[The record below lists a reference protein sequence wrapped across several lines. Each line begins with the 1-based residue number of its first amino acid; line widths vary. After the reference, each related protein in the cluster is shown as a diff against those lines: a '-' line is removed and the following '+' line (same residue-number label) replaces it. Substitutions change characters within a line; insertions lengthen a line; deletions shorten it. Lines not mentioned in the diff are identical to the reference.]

1 VLFPPTPVVSI
12 LTASNPMQPLSKLFT
27 FTLVCLAS
35 AILPAA
41 DLKPLFSDDFEHGAN
56 HWQPGDANAW
66 KIVETPQGKAF
77 SLFQQS
83 KYEPKHRSPINIALV
98 KDLFVSDFVLTTK
111 VQSTVKDYGH
121 RDMCLYFGYQDPAHF
136 YYVHF
141 GKQTDDHANQI
152 FIVNDAPRTK
162 ISTKTTPGT
171 PWTDNWHTLRV
182 ERKIDDGSIKVYFD
196 DLKNPAMTA
205 SDKTFIW
212 GQVGI
217 GSFDDIGN
225 FDDFQVEGVKVDR
238 K

>member
-1 VLFPPTPVVSI
+1 
-12 LTASNPMQPLSKLFT
+12 MQQFSRFVGIALLWF
-27 FTLVCLAS
+27 A
-35 AILPAA
+35 AA
-41 DLKPLFSDDFEHGAN
+41 DLLAADLQPLLSDDFEHGAA
-56 HWQPGDANAW
+56 HWQPGDPNAW
-66 KIVETPQGKAF
+66 KIVDTPQGKAY

-83 KYEPKHRSPINIALV
+83 KYQPKHRSPINIALV
-98 KDLFVSDFVLTTK
+98 KELLVSDFVLTTK

-141 GKQTDDHANQI
+141 GKEADDHANQI

-171 PWTDNWHTLRV
+171 PWTDDWHTLRV
-182 ERKIDDGSIKVYFD
+182 ERTIDDGSIKVYFD
-196 DLKNPAMTA
+196 DLKNPAMMA
-205 SDKTFIW
+205 SDKTFTW

-225 FDDFQVEGVKVDR
+225 FDDFKLDGVRVER

>member
-1 VLFPPTPVVSI
+1 MKRAAIFLLTSI
-12 LTASNPMQPLSKLFT
+12 ALSC
-27 FTLVCLAS
+27 VNIC
-35 AILPAA
+35 AA
-41 DLKPLFSDDFEHGAN
+41 ELKPLFSDDFEQDADR
-56 HWQPGDANAW
+56 WQPGDSKAW
-66 KIVETPQGKAF
+66 KLLDTPQGKVY
-77 SLFQQS
+77 SLFRQS
-83 KYEPKHRSPINIALV
+83 KYQPKHRSPINIALV
-98 KDLFVSDFVLTTK
+98 KDLVVSDFVLTTK
-111 VQSTVKDYGH
+111 VQSTIKDYGH

-162 ISTKTTPGT
+162 ISTKTTAGT
-171 PWTDNWHTLRV
+171 PWTDDWHTLRV
-182 ERKIDDGSIKVYFD
+182 ERTVDDGAIKVYYD

-205 SDKTFIW
+205 MDKTFAW

-225 FDDFQVEGVKVDR
+225 FDDFKLEGVKVER